1 MKTNKKLRF
10 LMMVSGVLFI
20 GISVS
25 FLRMSNLGTDPYS
38 TFNLGLSSLLGI
50 QFGTVSL
57 IMNALLLLL
66 IFIFARKNIGWGT
79 LFNMV
84 LVGYISDFITS
95 IFTDTFGEM
104 ENFGIRI
111 LFTVI
116 GIIILSIGAALYMA
130 PELGV
135 SPYDALPL
143 ILIEKISPNISFRVA
158 RVLLDFLFSGIGF
171 LLGATIGIS
180 TIVTSLFMG
189 PIMQF
194 FLNVFG
200 KWIES
205 AEKIEPSSVEET
217 L

>member
-1 MKTNKKLRF
+1 
-10 LMMVSGVLFI
+10 MMVSGVIFI
-20 GISVS
+20 GISIA
-25 FLRMSNLGTDPYS
+25 FLRLSNLGTDPYS
-38 TFNLGLSSLLGI
+38 TFNLGLSSLLKI

-57 IMNALLLLL
+57 IMNALFLLF

-84 LVGYISDFITS
+84 LVGYISDIMTS
-95 IFTDTFGEM
+95 IFTNTFGDMDTFGM
-104 ENFGIRI
+104 RI

-143 ILIEKISPNISFRVA
+143 ILIEKISPNLSFRVA
-158 RVLLDFLFSGIGF
+158 KVLIDFLFSGIGF
-171 LLGATIGIS
+171 LLGATIGMS
-180 TIVTSLFMG
+180 TIITSLFMG

-200 KWIES
+200 QWIEN
-205 AEKIEPSSVEET
+205 AEKVEPSSVEDSI
-217 L
+217 